1 MTKTKAYI
9 LTILSCILLPYDT
22 LAQGIEAEE
31 ANIIILPSATYS
43 NNAWEGISYNADM
56 GVTSAWGV
64 DTDVQDTPPADAQGR
79 EWYAY
84 DYIPTDGNFQWLQ
97 THAPYSTDA
106 TFQNMNCTL
115 WGSGSTTSDI
125 YIRRTFTLEPFQC
138 EKVFLAAGHDD
149 GPSHYYINGTL
160 VYTTGTNWTATEYVQ
175 LTSEQ
180 VALLYTDGRPN
191 VMAVHVHNN

>member
-31 ANIIILPSATYS
+31 ANIVILPSATYS

-115 WGSGSTTSDI
+115 WGSGSTT
-125 YIRRTFTLEPFQC
+125 
-138 EKVFLAAGHDD
+138 
-149 GPSHYYINGTL
+149 
-160 VYTTGTNWTATEYVQ
+160 
-175 LTSEQ
+175 
-180 VALLYTDGRPN
+180 
-191 VMAVHVHNN
+191 